1 MANEDNTKLGAV
13 EAAQLARTLEKI
25 AELNNEI
32 KEAEGLQ
39 LELLEEQ
46 LKLQEAIRDKDVDG
60 ENAAR
65 EKIKLIREQIKA
77 QDELNKA
84 LEYAAELAL
93 RCGRTT
99 EALIIADSADDEEMF
114 NRIKD
119 KFF

>member
-1 MANEDNTKLGAV
+1 MIGN
-13 EAAQLARTLEKI
+13 
-25 AELNNEI
+25 
-32 KEAEGLQ
+32 
-39 LELLEEQ
+39 
-46 LKLQEAIRDKDVDG
+46 
-60 ENAAR
+60 
-65 EKIKLIREQIKA
+65 
-77 QDELNKA
+77 